1 MSTIAL
7 RRLLPPE
14 HGAWGFL
21 AAGVVT
27 GLVVAPSGAGLLIT
41 LGVVLG
47 LVARHA
53 GQLALT
59 GLAIWPVA
67 LVLGLASLA
76 AWTLAVLATPTA
88 LPWLGGA
95 IVITL
100 LQLAGEAG
108 DRRHG
113 TAGVLEGGLA
123 LALVGGAVATAGG
136 ADLRTALVVAGTVA
150 GYLLGCIPLV
160 RARRKPGTG
169 WWKDALVGYTA
180 ATVVAGCAAA
190 FLGTPWLVAGAFA
203 GLTVRCAL
211 VARQGRAATP
221 KAIGLAEIPPLILL
235 VAATALGL
243 RGGW

>member
-1 MSTIAL
+1 MTTLAL
-7 RRLLPPE
+7 RRFLPPE

-27 GLVVAPSGAGLLIT
+27 GLMVAPSGAGLLIA

-59 GLAIWPVA
+59 GLAVWPVA
-67 LVLGLASLA
+67 LAVGAASLA
-76 AWTLAVLATPTA
+76 AWTLAVLQAPA
-88 LPWLGGA
+88 CLPWLGGA
-95 IVITL
+95 VVITL

-108 DRRHG
+108 ARRHG

-123 LALVGGAVATAGG
+123 LALVGGAVAMAGG
-136 ADLRTALVVAGTVA
+136 ADVRSAVVVAGVVA

-160 RARRKPGTG
+160 RARRQPLTA
-169 WWKDALVGYTA
+169 WRKDALIGH
-180 ATVVAGCAAA
+180 AAA
-190 FLGTPWLVAGAFA
+190 VIVAVVGAVWWSTPWLVAVAFA
-203 GLTVRCAL
+203 LLLVRGVVIL
-211 VARQGRAATP
+211 RQTAPMTP

-235 VAATALGL
+235 VVATATGV